1 MRKKLLTTICTLA
14 MALAFCACG
23 EKEDAGK
30 KDVTGTPAV
39 EQEDAGKDDKDAAD
53 ETEDT
58 DISSEDVNDEDKEEE
73 KKEDVKATQGPLYYS
88 EFEYTVEGTTFKIPH
103 SYRDLEAMGWGK
115 DEDKT
120 LAPGT
125 VDSYLVWKKPTY
137 KAGLWLE
144 VANHGTEEISIRDG
158 EVVGISI
165 DATGVIM
172 KGEPYPEVEIA
183 GIHLGDSNDEV
194 LATLGT
200 DYIYTFDWGGG
211 SVEYTYDLGNG
222 TKLEINTFQ
231 DYGVTFIYLNNE
243 IKAE

>member
-23 EKEDAGK
+23 EKEDAGTN
-30 KDVTGTPAV
+30 DTTATPAV
-39 EQEDAGKDDKDAAD
+39 EQEDATKDDTNADD
-53 ETEDT
+53 ETENADN
-58 DISSEDVNDEDKEEE
+58 SSEDASDGNKDDETKEE
-73 KKEDVKATQGPLYYS
+73 VKATQGPLYYS
-88 EFEYTVEGTTFKIPH
+88 EYEYTVEGTTFKIPH
-103 SYRDLEAMGWGK
+103 SYRDLEAMGWVK

-137 KAGLWLE
+137 NSGLWLE

-158 EVVGISI
+158 EVVGVSM
-165 DATGVIM
+165 DATGVFM
-172 KGEPYPEVEIA
+172 KGEPYPEIEIA

-200 DYIYTFDWGGG
+200 GYIDIFDWGGG

-222 TKLEINTFQ
+222 TKLELNLFQ
-231 DYGVTFIYLNNE
+231 DYGVTYINLKNE

>member
-23 EKEDAGK
+23 EKEEAGK
-30 KDVTGTPAV
+30 NDVTATPAV
-39 EQEDAGKDDKDAAD
+39 EQEDTTKDDKDTVG
-53 ETEDT
+53 ETEDE
-58 DISSEDVNDEDKEEE
+58 DKSSEGDSNADNEE
-73 KKEDVKATQGPLYYS
+73 KKEDVKVTQGLLYYS
-88 EFEYTVEGTTFKIPH
+88 EFEYTVEGTNFKIPH
-103 SYRDLEAMGWGK
+103 SYRDLEAMGWVK

-165 DATGVIM
+165 DATGVLM

-200 DYIYTFDWGGG
+200 DYIYIFDWGGG

-222 TKLEINTFQ
+222 TKLEINTFH
-231 DYGVTFIYLNNE
+231 DYGVTFIYLKNE